1 MLSMQVF
8 VMREGIVN
16 FVSKGS
22 EQLIA
27 SKIATLWP
35 MSFLCSRRHFSTKF
49 SRYVAFCIINT
60 I

>member
-1 MLSMQVF
+1 MQVF

-27 SKIATLWP
+27 SKIATLA
-35 MSFLCSRRHFSTKF
+35 LCHSYVPDGTFQLNSAGMLHFVSL
-49 SRYVAFCIINT
+49 IL
-60 I
+60 